1 MKGERQKSE
10 KEKKTAGDRME
21 GAGLLQSLLMAVA
34 LVVNTC
40 SLSLLYINIHWEK
53 SPYHYTHAVPFS
65 FILSYSTTHSIS
77 ISWFSVKKADLETH

>member
-10 KEKKTAGDRME
+10 KEKKTAGDRTE

-40 SLSLLYINIHWEK
+40 SLSLLYINIH
-53 SPYHYTHAVPFS
+53 
-65 FILSYSTTHSIS
+65 
-77 ISWFSVKKADLETH
+77 